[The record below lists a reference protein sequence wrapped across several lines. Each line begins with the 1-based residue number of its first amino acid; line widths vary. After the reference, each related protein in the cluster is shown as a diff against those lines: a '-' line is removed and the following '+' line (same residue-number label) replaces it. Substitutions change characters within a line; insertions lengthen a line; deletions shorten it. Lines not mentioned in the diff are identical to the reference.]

1 MSSRGSSTTQRKKRS
16 GRRRLRDMMMPLL
29 SAGLLKFP
37 ESKEYEKV
45 RIDPKFLIIFSIMF
59 IGLIL
64 ALDLALAHI

>member
-1 MSSRGSSTTQRKKRS
+1 MSSRSSSTATQRKKRS
-16 GRRRLRDMMMPLL
+16 RRRLRDMMMPLL

-37 ESKEYEKV
+37 EAREYEKI
-45 RIDPKFLIIFSIMF
+45 RIDPKLLIIFSIVF